1 MLRIIDRYVAREVLV
16 PFVLGLLVFTFIL
29 QIPPVIEVAE
39 KLIAKGVDWRTIG
52 RIMVTLLPQALG
64 ITIPMAVLVGLLVA
78 LGRLS
83 GDREAVAL
91 QACGVSVYRLLVPVM
106 LVAGLAWAATSWVM
120 IEALPRA
127 NQTYREIVY
136 NIVAA
141 RAENE
146 VKPRVFFEDFP
157 NLVIYIRD
165 VPADGQG
172 WGDVF
177 LADTRKPNQPELFL
191 AKRGRLVL
199 DRAQRRV
206 DLVLLDGTRH
216 TAPAGQPDRY
226 EVQRFETLTLS
237 LDPDAVFPRSTLQPG
252 SNELTIGELEERI
265 AEAERL
271 GQSPHNMVMAL
282 HRKFSIPAACLVFGL
297 MGLGLGVSNR
307 KDGRQSSFVVAIG
320 VIFVYYVFMYGGE
333 AMAKAKWVPGWL
345 AMWLPNILLG
355 LVGLALV
362 WWRTR
367 HAETGV
373 ALRIPLPFLRPAAVP
388 GEAGASN
395 RPVPAASS
403 STPAGP
409 VRTRRADRVVLV
421 VRWPQLSLPGA
432 RILDWYV
439 AGRYAR
445 IFGMAFLGMLG
456 IFYIASFIDLSDKLF
471 KGQATGAMLLQYF
484 FFATPQ
490 FIYYVL
496 PIAALVA
503 TLVTVG
509 LLTKSSELIVMRACG
524 ISLYRAAVPL
534 LVFGA
539 LWSGGLFLLEETV
552 LAAANQRAR
561 ALDNAI
567 RGRTPRTVNLLNR
580 QWLAARDGSLYHYVY
595 FDPQY
600 AQLNGFSH
608 FTFAPDSFTLSA
620 RTFTERADH
629 ASEGWRATR
638 GWHRE
643 FDQSGRVSQYE
654 TFAARPLRLESL
666 DYFMTERPDADRMS
680 YGELRAFVGELRS
693 SGYNAVPYAVEL
705 QRKLS
710 FPFVTVIMTLIAV
723 PFAVTTGSRGALF
736 GVGVGIVLAIAYWLL
751 FSVFAAIGTAGLI
764 TPVLAAWAP
773 NILFA
778 VGAAYLLLTV
788 RT

>member
-106 LVAGLAWAATSWVM
+106 LVAGIAWAATSWVM

-146 VKPRVFFEDFP
+146 VKPQVFFEDFP

-165 VPADGQG
+165 LPADGQG

-191 AKRGRLVL
+191 ANRGRLVL

-206 DLVLLDGTRH
+206 DLVLLDGSRH

-226 EVQRFETLTLS
+226 EVQRFETMTLS

-252 SNELTIGELEERI
+252 SNELTIAQLEAGI

-271 GQSPHNMVMAL
+271 GQSSHNMVMAL
-282 HRKFSIPAACLVFGL
+282 HRKFSVPAACLVFGL

-307 KDGRQSSFVVAIG
+307 KDGRQSSFVVAIA
-320 VIFVYYVFMYGGE
+320 VIFVYYIFMYGGE
-333 AMAKAKWVPGWL
+333 SMAKAKWVPGWL
-345 AMWLPNILLG
+345 AMWLPNIILG
-355 LVGLALV
+355 LAGGALV
-362 WWRTR
+362 WWRAR
-367 HAETGV
+367 HAETGS
-373 ALRIPLPFLRPAAVP
+373 AIRIPLPFLKPSGTVQAGDEEPQAMTPPARGGQGHP
-388 GEAGASN
+388 
-395 RPVPAASS
+395 
-403 STPAGP
+403 
-409 VRTRRADRVVLV
+409 RRADRVVLV
-421 VRWPQLSLPGA
+421 VRWPQLTLPGA

-439 AGRYAR
+439 AGRYLR
-445 IFGMAFLGMLG
+445 VFGMAFLGMLG

-471 KGQATGAMLLQYF
+471 KGQATGGMLLQYF

-539 LWSGGLFLLEETV
+539 IWSGGLFLLEETV
-552 LAAANQRAR
+552 LAASNQRAR

-567 RGRTPRTVNLLNR
+567 RGRTPRTVNMLNR

-595 FDPQY
+595 FDPQA

-608 FTFAPDSFTLSA
+608 FRFAPRSFELVA

-629 ASEGWRATR
+629 GNEGWAASR
-638 GWHRE
+638 GWHRD
-643 FDQSGRVSQYE
+643 FDGEGHVRTYE
-654 TFAARPLRLESL
+654 AFARRPLPIEPL

-680 YGELRAFVGELRS
+680 YRELHAYVGELRS

-751 FSVFAAIGTAGLI
+751 FSVFAAIGAAGLI

>member
-39 KLIAKGVDWRTIG
+39 RLIAKGVDWRTIG
-52 RIMVTLLPQALG
+52 RIMLTLLPQALG
-64 ITIPMAVLVGLLVA
+64 ITLPMAVLVGLLVA

-91 QACGVSVYRLLVPVM
+91 QACGVSVFRLLTPVM
-106 LVAGLAWAATSWVM
+106 IVAGLAWAATSWVM

-165 VPADGQG
+165 LPADGQG

-191 AKRGRLVL
+191 ARRGRLVL

-226 EVQRFETLTLS
+226 EVQRFETMTLS

-252 SNELTIGELEERI
+252 SNELTIPELEERI

-307 KDGRQSSFVVAIG
+307 KDGRQSSFVIAIA
-320 VIFVYYVFMYGGE
+320 VIFVYYIFMYGGE
-333 AMAKAKWVPGWL
+333 SMAKARWVPGWL
-345 AMWLPNILLG
+345 AMWLPNFVLG
-355 LVGLALV
+355 AAGAVLV
-362 WWRTR
+362 WWRAR
-367 HAETGV
+367 HAETGM
-373 ALRIPLPFLRPAAVP
+373 ALRIPIPFLRARPSATLEPAQAAALAGQGKTAPAVTR
-388 GEAGASN
+388 A
-395 RPVPAASS
+395 
-403 STPAGP
+403 
-409 VRTRRADRVVLV
+409 RTDRVILV
-421 VRWPQLSLPGA
+421 VRWPQIALPGA

-439 AGRYAR
+439 AGRYLR
-445 IFGMAFLGMLG
+445 VFGMAFLGMLG

-471 KGQATGAMLLQYF
+471 KGQATGATLLEYF

-509 LLTKSSELIVMRACG
+509 LLTKSSELVVMRACG

-539 LWSGGLFLLEETV
+539 IWSGGLFMLEETV

-561 ALDNAI
+561 ALDNQI

-580 QWLAARDGSLYHYVY
+580 QWLAARDGSLYHFVF
-595 FDPQY
+595 FDPQA

-608 FTFAPDSFTLSA
+608 FRFSPRDFALAS
-620 RTFTERADH
+620 RTFTERVDH
-629 ASEGWRATR
+629 VQDGWTATR

-643 FDQSGRVSQYE
+643 FDRTGHVRTFQAFE
-654 TFAARPLRLESL
+654 TRPLTLESL

-680 YGELRAFVGELRS
+680 YRELRAFVGELRS

-778 VGAAYLLLTV
+778 VSAAYLLLTV